1 MINEVAAPKELRAI
15 SGDRDAMRPGSLPAT
30 ARKSE
35 ARHEPQEPDA
45 ASDEQALQRAIA
57 RVREVFQGA
66 DSRLQ
71 IEIDR
76 DLDRV
81 VIKIVNG
88 QSGEVIRQIPP
99 EELLELARR
108 FDGVTGLLLK
118 EHV

>member
-1 MINEVAAPKELRAI
+1 MINEIAGPKELRAVG
-15 SGDRDAMRPGSLPAT
+15 GDRDAMRSVSVPPT
-30 ARKSE
+30 ASTSVASR
-35 ARHEPQEPDA
+35 EPQEPDA
-45 ASDEQALQRAIA
+45 ASDEQALQRAVA

-66 DSRLQ
+66 SARLQ

-108 FDGVTGLLLK
+108 FDGAKGLLLK
-118 EHV
+118 ERV

>member
-1 MINEVAAPKELRAI
+1 MINNIAGTGELRRVLRDFGAGHSVADRAKTPEAVAGRAMMERDAAP
-15 SGDRDAMRPGSLPAT
+15 
-30 ARKSE
+30 
-35 ARHEPQEPDA
+35 
-45 ASDEQALQRAIA
+45 DEQALQRAVA

-66 DSRLQ
+66 DARLL

-76 DLDRV
+76 GLNRV

-99 EELLELARR
+99 EELLDLARR
-108 FDGVTGLLLK
+108 FDGVTGLLLQ